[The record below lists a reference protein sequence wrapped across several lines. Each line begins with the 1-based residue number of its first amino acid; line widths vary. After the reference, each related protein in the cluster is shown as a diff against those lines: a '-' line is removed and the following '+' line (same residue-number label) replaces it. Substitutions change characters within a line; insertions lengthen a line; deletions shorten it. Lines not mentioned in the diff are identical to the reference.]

1 MTLEVR
7 HLSLVQAVAKEGS
20 ISRAG
25 VQLNLTQSA
34 LSHQLR
40 VIEERLGVRLFQRHN
55 KRMTLSKPGTR
66 LLQSAD
72 QILEELKRVEED
84 VKRIATNKEGLLRIC
99 TQCYTAYH
107 WLPSILKV
115 FNRKFPNVDVQIV
128 PDATTRPFE
137 YLVEHKLDLAIVPE
151 TIRERKI
158 LFEPLFH
165 DHLVVIMHPNN
176 PLVEKR
182 HVNAH
187 DFADQN
193 LFIHGER
200 LEEYTFYNT
209 ILLPAGVVPK
219 RVSQVQLT
227 EGIVEMVKAGLG
239 IAVLARWAVDPELKR
254 HTIKALPLTRKGF
267 LRQWCVATL
276 KNGPMPAYMDAFIR
290 LLANRN
296 MPAMKYY

>member
-40 VIEERLGVRLFQRHN
+40 VIEGRLGVRLFQRHN

-107 WLPSILKV
+107 WLPSVLKV

-128 PDATTRPFE
+128 PEATTRPFE

-158 LFEPLFH
+158 LFEPLFQ
-165 DHLVVIMHPNN
+165 DHLVVIMHPDN
-176 PLVEKR
+176 PLAEKR
-182 HVNAH
+182 HVNAQ

-209 ILLPAGVVPK
+209 ILLPTGVVPK

-254 HTIKALPLTRKGF
+254 HTIRALPLTRKGF

-276 KNGPMPAYMDAFIR
+276 KNGPVPAYMDAFIR